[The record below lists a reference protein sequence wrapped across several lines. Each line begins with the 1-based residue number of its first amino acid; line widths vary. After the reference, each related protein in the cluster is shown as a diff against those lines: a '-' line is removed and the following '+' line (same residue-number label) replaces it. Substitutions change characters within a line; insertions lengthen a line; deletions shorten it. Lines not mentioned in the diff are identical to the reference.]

1 MPNIDIYC
9 SCGKALCSQS
19 EWEFSNRR
27 NDPSIVVEP
36 CKDCLNEA
44 QLKGYKER
52 ENEEVE

>member
-9 SCGKALCSQS
+9 SCGKALCNQS

-27 NDPSIVVEP
+27 RDPSIVVKP
-36 CKDCLNEA
+36 CEDCLNEA